1 MGKQYKYRFR
11 AMVGGEEKL
20 IAAKTFEEAIEA
32 VWGLFDDP
40 KELAR
45 LGSEISIVDLQ
56 TREERKYPTTREV
69 K

>member
-20 IAAKTFEEAIEA
+20 IAAKTFEEAID
-32 VWGLFDDP
+32 VLWGMFDDP

-56 TREERKYPTTREV
+56 TRQERKYPTTR
-69 K
+69 

>member
-11 AMVGGEEKL
+11 AMVGSEEKL
-20 IAAKTFEEAIEA
+20 IAAKTFEEAIDA
-32 VWGLFDDP
+32 LWGMFGDP

-56 TREERKYPTTREV
+56 TREERKYPTTQE
-69 K
+69 

>member
-20 IAAKTFEEAIEA
+20 IAAKTFDEAIDA
-32 VWGLFDDP
+32 LWGMFSDP

-45 LGSEISIVDLQ
+45 LGSEVSIVDLQ
-56 TREERKYPTTREV
+56 TREERKYPTTKE
-69 K
+69 

>member
-11 AMVGGEEKL
+11 ARVGGEEKL
-20 IAAKTFEEAIEA
+20 IAASTFEEAIEA
-32 VWGLFDDP
+32 FWGLFRDP
-40 KELAR
+40 KEVAR

>member
-20 IAAKTFEEAIEA
+20 IAAKTFDEAID
-32 VWGLFDDP
+32 VLWGMFDDP

-45 LGSEISIVDLQ
+45 LSSEISIVDLQ
-56 TREERKYPTTREV
+56 TREERKYPTTKE
-69 K
+69 